1 MAELSIQP
9 IGERVLVEPLEADNV
24 TAGGIILPDS
34 AKEKPQQ
41 AKVLAI
47 GGGVK
52 DGEIKVGNNVMYGK
66 FAGTEV
72 EHEGATYLILEL
84 KDVLATF

>member
-9 IGERVLVEPLEADNV
+9 IGERVLVQPFEAENV

-47 GGGVK
+47 GGAVQ
-52 DGEIKVGNNVMYGK
+52 EEAIKVGKNVMYRK
-66 FAGTEV
+66 FAGTEI
-72 EHEGATYLILEL
+72 ENGGETYLILEL
-84 KDVLATF
+84 ADVLATF

>member
-9 IGERVLVEPLEADNV
+9 IGERVLVQPIEAENV

-52 DGEIKVGNNVMYGK
+52 EEAIQVGNNIMYRK

-72 EHEGATYLILEL
+72 ENEGETYLILEL
-84 KDVLATF
+84 ADILATF